1 MFANDHK
8 AHGYILFKVLFLQC
22 NHQKQVMRK
31 LCGIVLLMSA
41 VSQGFAQPGVPIDT
55 LETPEGK
62 MFIYANR
69 TWEYE
74 KDRNFDGILCP
85 DIHEVVTTDTNF
97 QYQSFWK
104 NDVTITCTTNEV
116 ENMGDTLW
124 LCTMDSTHQDGVIP
138 FDGRV
143 TSRYGY
149 RKGRNHNGIDID
161 LETGDT
167 IVSAWD
173 GKVRYAQMHEKG
185 FGNLVIIRHYNGL
198 ETYYAHNSKI
208 LVAPN
213 QVVKAGEPISL
224 GGNTGRST
232 GSHLHFEVR
241 FYDNP
246 INPEHLFN
254 FKEKF
259 VDDNLL
265 VHSGIFRPG
274 SSKHHSSSSGHVGGG
289 SSTYKVDKN
298 ARTHKVRSGDS
309 LYAIA
314 LKYGTSVGQL
324 CRMNNMKETD
334 ILQIGQTIRV
344 KP

>member
-1 MFANDHK
+1 MK
-8 AHGYILFKVLFLQC
+8 
-22 NHQKQVMRK
+22 K
-31 LCGIVLLMSA
+31 LVGIVLFIVCSF
-41 VSQGFAQPGVPIDT
+41 SSFAQPGMPIDT
-55 LETPEGK
+55 LDTPDGK

-74 KDRNFDGILCP
+74 KDRNFDGVLCP
-85 DIHEVVTTDTNF
+85 DIDELVKTDTNF
-97 QYQSFWK
+97 LYKSFWRT
-104 NDVTITCTTNEV
+104 DAVITCTTNEV
-116 ENMGDTLW
+116 ENMQDTLW
-124 LCTMDSTHQDGVIP
+124 LCTIDTSHNGSAIP
-138 FDGRV
+138 FDGRI
-143 TSRYGY
+143 TSRYGW
-149 RKGRNHNGIDID
+149 RHGRNHNGIDID

-167 IVSAWD
+167 VLAAFD
-173 GKVRYAQMHEKG
+173 GVVRYAQMHEGG

-198 ETYYAHNSKI
+198 ETYYAHNSKL
-208 LVAPN
+208 LVAPF
-213 QVVKAGEPISL
+213 QEVKAGEPISL

-246 INPEHLFN
+246 INPENLFN
-254 FKEKF
+254 FEDKY

-274 SSKHHSSSSGHVGGG
+274 SSRHSSSGSNTGGI
-289 SSTYKVDKN
+289 SSSHSIDKS

-309 LYAIA
+309 LYGIS
-314 LKYGTSVGQL
+314 LKYGVSLGQIY
-324 CRMNNMKETD
+324 RMNNLNENS

>member
-1 MFANDHK
+1 MRN
-8 AHGYILFKVLFLQC
+8 LLLVSLLVLISYQGLS
-22 NHQKQVMRK
+22 QV
-31 LCGIVLLMSA
+31 
-41 VSQGFAQPGVPIDT
+41 GVPIDT
-55 LETPEGK
+55 LDTPEGK

-74 KDRNFDGILCP
+74 KDRNFDGVLCP
-85 DIHEVVTTDTNF
+85 DIDELVKTDTNF
-97 QYQSFWK
+97 QYNSYWK
-104 NDVTITCTTNEV
+104 TDVTITCTTNEV

-124 LCTMDSTHQDGVIP
+124 LCTVDTVHNGYAIP
-138 FDGRV
+138 FDGRI
-143 TSRYGY
+143 TSRFGW
-149 RKGRNHNGIDID
+149 RHGRNHNGIDID

-167 IVSAWD
+167 IKAAFD

-185 FGNLVIIRHYNGL
+185 FGNLIIIRHYNGL
-198 ETYYAHNSKI
+198 ETYYAHCSKL

-213 QVVKAGEPISL
+213 QEVKAGESIGL

-254 FKEKF
+254 FKDKY

-274 SSKHHSSSSGHVGGG
+274 SSKHHSTSSGHNTGGG
-289 SSTYKVDKN
+289 SSTYKIDKS
-298 ARTHKVRSGDS
+298 ARTHKVRSGDT
-309 LYAIA
+309 LYGIA
-314 LKYGTSVGQL
+314 LKYGTTTKKLLHLNG
-324 CRMNNMKETD
+324 MKETD
-334 ILQIGQTIRV
+334 ILNIGQTIRV

>member
-1 MFANDHK
+1 MKSVWNTLYEKIGIFAPNHERTGMSK
-8 AHGYILFKVLFLQC
+8 LLTFILFTIISLT
-22 NHQKQVMRK
+22 
-31 LCGIVLLMSA
+31 
-41 VSQGFAQPGVPIDT
+41 GFSQPGVPIDT

-74 KDRNFDGILCP
+74 HDRDFDGVLCP
-85 DIHEVVTTDTNF
+85 GIDEAVASDSTMQF
-97 QYQSFWK
+97 EQYWK
-104 NDVTITCTTNEV
+104 TDVTITCTTNEV

-124 LCTMDSTHQDGVIP
+124 LCTIDTVHTGYAIP
-138 FDGRV
+138 FNGRV
-143 TSRYGY
+143 TSRFGY

-167 IVSAWD
+167 IVSAFD
-173 GKVRYAQMHEKG
+173 GKVRYAQRHEKG
-185 FGNLVIIRHYNGL
+185 FGNLVIVRHYNGL
-198 ETYYAHNSKI
+198 ETYYAHCEKL

-213 QVVKAGEPISL
+213 QEVKAGEPIAL

-232 GSHLHFEVR
+232 GDHLHFEVR

-254 FKEKF
+254 FEDQY

-265 VHSGIFRPG
+265 VHKGIFRPG
-274 SSKHHSSSSGHVGGG
+274 SSKHYSSSSGHNTGGG
-289 SSTYKVDKN
+289 SSTYSVDKDS
-298 ARTHKVRSGDS
+298 RTHKVRSGDT
-309 LYAIA
+309 LYGIA
-314 LKYGTSVGQL
+314 LKYGTTTSKLLHLNG
-324 CRMNNMKETD
+324 MKETD
-334 ILQIGQTIRV
+334 ILQIGQIIRV

>member
-1 MFANDHK
+1 
-8 AHGYILFKVLFLQC
+8 
-22 NHQKQVMRK
+22 MRK
-31 LCGIVLLMSA
+31 LLGLLSFIVLGATS
-41 VSQGFAQPGVPIDT
+41 FAQPVGEPIDT
-55 LETPEGK
+55 IETAEGK

-74 KDRNFDGILCP
+74 KDRGFDGVMCP
-85 DIHEVVTTDTNF
+85 DIDILVKTDTNF
-97 QYQSFWK
+97 LYKSYWET
-104 NDVTITCTTNEV
+104 DRTITCTSNEV
-116 ENMGDTLW
+116 ENMNDTLW
-124 LCTMDSTHQDGVIP
+124 LCTVDEDHNKFSIP
-138 FDGRV
+138 FDGRI
-143 TSRYGY
+143 TSRFGW
-149 RKGRNHNGIDID
+149 RHGRNHNGIDID

-167 IVSAWD
+167 VKSAFD
-173 GKVRYAQMHEKG
+173 GKVRYAQMHDGG
-185 FGNLVIIRHYNGL
+185 FGNLIIIRHYNGL

-213 QVVKAGEPISL
+213 QEVKAGEPISL

-254 FKEKF
+254 FEEKY

-274 SSKHHSSSSGHVGGG
+274 SSKHHSSAGSNTGGNSSYKIDK
-289 SSTYKVDKN
+289 SS
-298 ARTHKVRSGDS
+298 RTHKVRSGDS
-309 LYAIA
+309 LYGIS
-314 LKYGTSVGQL
+314 LKYGVSLGQIYKMNGLNESSV
-324 CRMNNMKETD
+324 
-334 ILQIGQTIRV
+334 LQIGQIIKV